1 MPENVI
7 ITLIIATVIFFSPQW
22 QCNVIK
28 CNFFCSVLLSIA
40 KVSIHTYCQAFVQ
53 TDQVAK
59 YVANLNG
66 LKRRKESK
74 PCLVC
79 FVEIFCS
86 DPKRKLWNVISV
98 ALEVE

>member
-1 MPENVI
+1 M
-7 ITLIIATVIFFSPQW
+7 
-22 QCNVIK
+22 
-28 CNFFCSVLLSIA
+28 SIA
-40 KVSIHTYCQAFVQ
+40 KVSICTYCQAFVQ

-59 YVANLNG
+59 YVTNLSI
-66 LKRRKESK
+66 LKMGKESK
-74 PCLVC
+74 HYLVC

>member
-1 MPENVI
+1 M
-7 ITLIIATVIFFSPQW
+7 
-22 QCNVIK
+22 
-28 CNFFCSVLLSIA
+28 
-40 KVSIHTYCQAFVQ
+40 Q
-53 TDQVAK
+53 THQFAK
-59 YVANLNG
+59 YATILNG

-74 PCLVC
+74 LYLVC